1 MLRAL
6 SKLALLHKMERGI
19 ANSDDAWKTAE
30 AILNSDPCDDW
41 PVINIGG
48 NMELMTWN
56 MLICLP
62 K

>member
-48 NMELMTWN
+48 NMELMTW
-56 MLICLP
+56 IY
-62 K
+62 